1 MYGTCQELYAKRV
14 DGKYTESFE
23 PATLKYTRI
32 CTILFFFTIPDAFG
46 MVCIQIENNTVKC
59 MFRM

>member
-32 CTILFFFTIPDAFG
+32 CTKLFFFSQSRLLLEWS
-46 MVCIQIENNTVKC
+46 V
-59 MFRM
+59 FR